1 MAGKKRGL
9 GRGLD
14 ALLGGARRPAGDP
27 VQDEAA
33 HGASVPN
40 PQASAGHDD
49 VPGGAAQGPEPNIGL
64 AEIPIEFVRP
74 GPFQPRRDMDQD
86 ALAELAAS
94 IRAQGIMQPIVVRLA
109 PDGAAADGS
118 DSAEPAGSPGVAAS
132 VTATHGAEARYQII
146 AGERRWRAAQLAG
159 LDTVPAV
166 IREVTDEAGFALS
179 LIENIQREDLNPI
192 EEAGALQRLVE
203 EFQMTHQEVA
213 EAVGKSR
220 TAVTNYLR
228 LAQLAPDVARMVAA
242 GDLDMGHARALLPL
256 AAADQV
262 EAARQVANQGLNV
275 RQTEA
280 LVRRLS
286 KPLSESA
293 VRTTDADTRRLEQS
307 LSERLGQSV
316 SIAHTR
322 KGKGRLTI
330 TYGSLD
336 ELDGILAH
344 FGELD

>member
-14 ALLGGARRPAGDP
+14 ALLGGSKPPAGEQPESGESTADGHAGAETAGAVEGAGDAGGGLGDRTDGEP
-27 VQDEAA
+27 RAA
-33 HGASVPN
+33 GAT
-40 PQASAGHDD
+40 
-49 VPGGAAQGPEPNIGL
+49 GL
-64 AEIPIEFVRP
+64 AEIPIEFIRP
-74 GPFQPRRDMDQD
+74 GPFQPRKDMDPD

-94 IRAQGIMQPIVVRLA
+94 IRAQGIMQPIVVRVA
-109 PDGAAADGS
+109 EQADPGAAPGS
-118 DSAEPAGSPGVAAS
+118 GD
-132 VTATHGAEARYQII
+132 RYEII
-146 AGERRWRAAQLAG
+146 AGERRWRAAQQAG
-159 LDTVPAV
+159 LHAVPAV

-228 LAQLAPDVARMVAA
+228 LAQLTPDVARMVAA
-242 GDLDMGHARALLPL
+242 GDLEMGHARALLPL
-256 AAADQV
+256 SAADQV

-286 KPLSESA
+286 KPA
-293 VRTTDADTRRLEQS
+293 PATPARTTDADTRRLEQN

-316 SIAHTR
+316 SIAHTK

-330 TYGSLD
+330 NYSSLD
-336 ELDGILAH
+336 ELEGILAH

>member
-14 ALLGGARRPAGDP
+14 ALLGSKRSGGQESRADESVSDDAATGQTGD
-27 VQDEAA
+27 QAA
-33 HGASVPN
+33 AN
-40 PQASAGHDD
+40 
-49 VPGGAAQGPEPNIGL
+49 AAVAAL
-64 AEIPIEFVRP
+64 AEVPVEFIRP
-74 GPFQPRRDMDQD
+74 GPFQPRKDMDPE

-94 IRAQGIMQPIVVRLA
+94 IRAQGVMQPIVVRVA
-109 PDGAAADGS
+109 PPSES
-118 DSAEPAGSPGVAAS
+118 DTAYGPGD
-132 VTATHGAEARYQII
+132 RYEII
-146 AGERRWRAAQLAG
+146 AGERRWRAAQQAG
-159 LDTVPAV
+159 LAEIPAV

-203 EFQMTHQEVA
+203 EFDMTHQEVA
-213 EAVGKSR
+213 DAVGKSR

-242 GDLDMGHARALLPL
+242 GDLEMGHARALLPL
-256 AAADQV
+256 SSADQV

-280 LVRRLS
+280 LVRRMT
-286 KPLSESA
+286 KPAFSA
-293 VRTTDADTRRLEQS
+293 PVRSTDADTKRLEQT
-307 LSERLGQSV
+307 LSDRLGQAV

-330 TYGSLD
+330 NYTSLD

-344 FGELD
+344 FGELE

>member
-14 ALLGGARRPAGDP
+14 ALLGSKRTAAEEPAADSPAAGTSGD
-27 VQDEAA
+27 AA
-33 HGASVPN
+33 AVDSGTT
-40 PQASAGHDD
+40 SAAGQSETLDSPA
-49 VPGGAAQGPEPNIGL
+49 VGTAVAGL

-74 GPFQPRRDMDQD
+74 GPFQPRRDMDPD

-94 IRAQGIMQPIVVRLA
+94 IRAQGIMQPIVVRVA
-109 PDGAAADGS
+109 PPTAADTAHG
-118 DSAEPAGSPGVAAS
+118 PGD
-132 VTATHGAEARYQII
+132 RYEII
-146 AGERRWRAAQLAG
+146 AGERRWRAAQQAG
-159 LDTVPAV
+159 LAEIPAV

-192 EEAGALQRLVE
+192 EEAGALLRLVE
-203 EFQMTHQEVA
+203 EFDMTHQAVA

-228 LAQLAPDVARMVAA
+228 LTQLAPDVARMVAA
-242 GDLDMGHARALLPL
+242 GDLEMGHARALLPL
-256 AAADQV
+256 SSADQV

-286 KPLSESA
+286 KPAGSTP
-293 VRTTDADTRRLEQS
+293 VRTTDADTRRLEQT
-307 LSERLGQSV
+307 LSERLGQAV

-330 TYGSLD
+330 NYASLD

-344 FGELD
+344 FGKLE